1 MSADR
6 KGKTFETQ
14 RKGGSGVVGRDRVI
28 ARDLEIALIG
38 KAGLSLMNAD
48 DADLNGEIEDFTADL
63 HGSGRIG
70 LLNRYGVP
78 GSNMLS
84 PS

>member
-1 MSADR
+1 
-6 KGKTFETQ
+6 
-14 RKGGSGVVGRDRVI
+14 VI

-38 KAGLSLMNAD
+38 KAGLPLMNAD

-63 HGSGRIG
+63 HGWARIG